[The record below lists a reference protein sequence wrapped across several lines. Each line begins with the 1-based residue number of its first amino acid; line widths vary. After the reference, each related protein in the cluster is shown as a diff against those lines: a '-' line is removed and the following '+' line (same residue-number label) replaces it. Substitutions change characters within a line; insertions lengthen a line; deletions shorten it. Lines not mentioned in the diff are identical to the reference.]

1 MTANGY
7 SLSFRGNEHVLELNR
22 NSVMVLENTA
32 LYLLKEEFYG
42 RCCSLMKKKYTE
54 DKTVLANMP
63 LLVFADSVCLL

>member
-1 MTANGY
+1 
-7 SLSFRGNEHVLELNR
+7 
-22 NSVMVLENTA
+22 MVLENTA